1 MSEVNQSNIYGDQNT
16 NTDVEEKDN
25 ENIQI
30 EETNYQ
36 KSLRNH
42 QSDNNDGDKSGNDG
56 KKKLSLSML
65 FFVGFL
71 VGTILSTVIFTACFY
86 LVNSNKVREISW
98 QSRENMREEN
108 DSESEASTSEN
119 SKDTSSK
126 DGKNTVLNDAT
137 MQKVA
142 LLQDT
147 IDSYYLDADQID
159 SKKLAN
165 GLYSGM
171 LESLEDPYSVYY
183 TKEQLN
189 DLMDDTEGIYYGIG
203 AYISTNTDLKRPVIS
218 GIISGTPAEEAGLK
232 NGDEIL
238 SVDKYEATS
247 MELSNLVKK
256 IRGKEGT
263 KVHLKVY
270 RSQTGENLEF
280 DVERKNVDIPSV
292 DSKMLSD
299 GIGYIQ
305 ISEFQSNTAK
315 QFKKALVALEKEDM
329 KGLIV
334 DVRSNPGGLVTSVV
348 DILDQILPEGT
359 VVYTEDKYGKKE
371 TYTSDASCIHYP
383 MAVLVNG
390 DSASASE
397 IFAGA
402 IKDYDYGTLIG
413 TKTFGKGI
421 VQTVFPLENGDAIKI
436 TTAKYYTPKGHYIH
450 GKGIQPD
457 IKLEY
462 KYSDPEDE
470 SYDMKYDNQLQKAI
484 SVVKEK
490 MN

>member
-1 MSEVNQSNIYGDQNT
+1 MIYRENYGGRNAGRTGRNDQNRETGLLITGIGAGVGIRAYANLT
-16 NTDVEEKDN
+16 NNYVIFGPQGVKQTAKDNVLDQAAIKKVDELLSYIDLYYNDSYKEKD
-25 ENIQI
+25 I
-30 EETNYQ
+30 
-36 KSLRNH
+36 RNAIYK
-42 QSDNNDGDKSGNDG
+42 GTLSGLG
-56 KKKLSLSML
+56 
-65 FFVGFL
+65 
-71 VGTILSTVIFTACFY
+71 
-86 LVNSNKVREISW
+86 
-98 QSRENMREEN
+98 
-108 DSESEASTSEN
+108 
-119 SKDTSSK
+119 
-126 DGKNTVLNDAT
+126 
-137 MQKVA
+137 
-142 LLQDT
+142 
-147 IDSYYLDADQID
+147 
-159 SKKLAN
+159 
-165 GLYSGM
+165 
-171 LESLEDPYSVYY
+171 DPYSVYY
-183 TKEQLN
+183 TVDEYK
-189 DLMDDTEGIYYGIG
+189 DLQTSTNGNYYGIG
-203 AYISTNTDLKRPVIS
+203 AALSQNAKTMEVTVVKVYE
-218 GIISGTPAEEAGLK
+218 GTPAEEAGLK

-359 VVYTEDKYGKKE
+359 VV
-371 TYTSDASCIHYP
+371 
-383 MAVLVNG
+383 NG

-462 KYSDPEDE
+462 KYSGPEDE

-490 MN
+490 IN

>member
-1 MSEVNQSNIYGDQNT
+1 M
-16 NTDVEEKDN
+16 
-25 ENIQI
+25 
-30 EETNYQ
+30 
-36 KSLRNH
+36 
-42 QSDNNDGDKSGNDG
+42 
-56 KKKLSLSML
+56 
-65 FFVGFL
+65 
-71 VGTILSTVIFTACFY
+71 
-86 LVNSNKVREISW
+86 
-98 QSRENMREEN
+98 
-108 DSESEASTSEN
+108 
-119 SKDTSSK
+119 
-126 DGKNTVLNDAT
+126 
-137 MQKVA
+137 
-142 LLQDT
+142 
-147 IDSYYLDADQID
+147 
-159 SKKLAN
+159 
-165 GLYSGM
+165 
-171 LESLEDPYSVYY
+171 
-183 TKEQLN
+183 
-189 DLMDDTEGIYYGIG
+189 
-203 AYISTNTDLKRPVIS
+203 
-218 GIISGTPAEEAGLK
+218 
-232 NGDEIL
+232 
-238 SVDKYEATS
+238 
-247 MELSNLVKK
+247 
-256 IRGKEGT
+256 
-263 KVHLKVY
+263 
-270 RSQTGENLEF
+270 
-280 DVERKNVDIPSV
+280 ERKNVDIPSV

-315 QFKKALVALEKEDM
+315 QFKKALAALEKEDM

-371 TYTSDASCIHYP
+371 TYTSDASCMHYP

-462 KYSDPEDE
+462 KYSGPEDE

-490 MN
+490 IN